1 MGQLLTGLEKILGT
15 VLAFLYGIIPNYG
28 VAIIL
33 LTILVNLILFPLTLK
48 QTRST
53 RAFQQIQPEI
63 RRIQK
68 EYKDEP
74 ETMQRELMRVQKQAG
89 ATPGGCLL
97 PMLIQFP
104 IWIALFRLLSDP
116 ICASGAEGCVI
127 KVPPESDLYAAIAAG
142 QTTFLGMDLGTRV
155 SEAVAEGIL
164 VALPYLLMLVVMVAT
179 QYVQQWHATSGQAK
193 PTGPG
198 QAGQMLTRIM
208 PLFIGFISYN
218 FPAGLVLYWTTGN
231 LFRLGQQVLIFRID
245 GRPAP
250 PPAPEPPPKKADEP
264 KPQQPPAGRRRKR
277 RR

>member
-1 MGQLLTGLEKILGT
+1 MGQLLTGLEKALGT
-15 VLAFLYGIIPNYG
+15 VLAFLYGLIPNYG

-33 LTILVNLILFPLTLK
+33 LTVLVNLILFPLTLK

-68 EYKDEP
+68 EYKEEP
-74 ETMQRELMRVQKQAG
+74 ETMQRELMRTQKEAG

-116 ICASGAEGCVI
+116 ICASETPGCVNKI
-127 KVPPESDLYAAIAAG
+127 PAESDLYAAIAAG
-142 QTTFLGMDLGTRV
+142 HTTFLGMDLGTRV
-155 SEAVAEGIL
+155 SEAVSQGVL
-164 VALPYLLMLVVMVAT
+164 VALPYLLMLVIMVAT
-179 QYVQQWHATSGQAK
+179 QYVQQWHATSGQAR

-198 QAGQMLTRIM
+198 QAGQALTRIM

-231 LFRLGQQVLIFRID
+231 LFRLGQQVLIFKMD

-250 PPAPEPPPKKADEP
+250 PPAAEPPAKKAEEP

>member
-1 MGQLLTGLEKILGT
+1 MGQLLTGLEKVLGT
-15 VLAFLYGIIPNYG
+15 VLAFLYGLIPNYG

-33 LTILVNLILFPLTLK
+33 LTILVNLLLFPLTLK

-68 EYKDEP
+68 EYKEEP
-74 ETMQRELMRVQKQAG
+74 ETMQRELMRVQKEAG

-116 ICASGAEGCVI
+116 ICQSGTAGCEI
-127 KVPPESDLYAAIAAG
+127 KVPPESDLYTAIAAG

-155 SEAVAEGIL
+155 SEAVAQGVL
-164 VALPYLLMLVVMVAT
+164 VALPYLLMLVIMVAT
-179 QYVQQWHATSGQAK
+179 QYVQQWHATSGQPRA
-193 PTGPG
+193 TGPG

-218 FPAGLVLYWTTGN
+218 FPAGLVLYWMTGN

-250 PPAPEPPPKKADEP
+250 PPAPEPPPKKAEEP

-277 RR
+277 RK